1 MSKLF
6 FAIGLSLL
14 ICATAA
20 ASDQKT
26 VEDLL
31 RDRLDAVLAVL
42 QNEDLDLESK
52 KARISELVTPLF
64 DFALMAK
71 LTLGKKYWPEFTE
84 AQQARF
90 TELFIRLL
98 KQTYLERV
106 SMYSDERVVFNGTVQ
121 NGNKVHISTELVSKD
136 STIGVLYKFYK
147 STETWRIY
155 DIEIEGVS
163 LITTYRT
170 QFDEALRKG
179 TVEDLLL
186 KLERPQTT

>member
-1 MSKLF
+1 MKKLF
-6 FAIGLSLL
+6 LAIGMSLL
-14 ICATAA
+14 ICFPVV
-20 ASDQKT
+20 ASDKQV

-42 QNEDLDLESK
+42 QNKDLDLEAK
-52 KARISELVTPLF
+52 KRSISDLVTPLF
-64 DFALMAK
+64 DFPLMAK

-84 AQQARF
+84 PQQERF
-90 TELFIRLL
+90 TQLFVKLL

-106 SMYSDERVVFNGTVQ
+106 SMYSDERVVFKETLQ
-121 NGNKVHISTELVSKD
+121 SGNKVRISTELVSKD
-136 STIGVLYKFYK
+136 STISVRYKFYK
-147 STETWRIY
+147 SNRDWRIY

-179 TVEDLLL
+179 SVEDLLL
-186 KLERPQTT
+186 KLERPETT